1 MLLLQKLTVV
11 WLGSIRVVCSFMM
24 VAAMNPCEDTFSA
37 MATAEYEC
45 TERQRMLYYS
55 KISGPLLDRID
66 IQIEVP
72 KVEFKDIV
80 SAKGGEKSEVIRDRI
95 REARSK
101 QIQRFQGIPVT
112 SNARM
117 RNKDVRSFC
126 PLCQKGRELLE
137 MAVDKL
143 GFSARAYNRV
153 LKVART
159 IADLSGA
166 EEIDPTYIS
175 EAIQYRTLDKYF

>member
-1 MLLLQKLTVV
+1 
-11 WLGSIRVVCSFMM
+11 MM

-37 MATAEYEC
+37 MDSAEYEC
-45 TERQRMLYYS
+45 TDRQRMQYYS

-80 SAKGGEKSEVIRDRI
+80 SAQGGENSEMIRDRV
-95 REARSK
+95 RKARLR
-101 QIQRFQGIPVT
+101 QIQRFQGTPVT

-117 RNKDVRSFC
+117 RNKEVRRFC
-126 PLCQKGRELLE
+126 PINKQGSELLE

-159 IADLSGA
+159 IADLSGE
-166 EEIDPTYIS
+166 EEIVPTFIS